1 MRIISEKGTYRAP
14 EQLTVELNEQ
24 RRKEK
29 EAVAEERERLVKRV
43 SYDMPRAAKERVE
56 AIVFKTLQEKKHIE
70 EMEPIDP
77 ELTLRPDTTKTLR

>member
-1 MRIISEKGTYRAP
+1 M
-14 EQLTVELNEQ
+14 
-24 RRKEK
+24 
-29 EAVAEERERLVKRV
+29 KRV